1 MRTRYIAPLLV
12 STLVLTPVIGLAQG
26 ADPSRGGGARGRNQ
40 TPQQRVVMQV
50 EAPAEEVRDELRSL
64 LERYPPALGRVL
76 KLDPT
81 LMQNDGYLTPYPA
94 LSEFLARN
102 PQVAHNAGYYLNFVS
117 IDSSSPYNRPET
129 PELAARRDAI
139 NMWRN
144 TMGDFIAFMV
154 FIVVTVAII
163 WLVKYLIAHRR
174 WLRATKLQSDVH
186 GRLLER
192 FSSNE
197 ELLAYVQSPAGS
209 HFLKATPMPV
219 VESIS
224 SPVAAPL
231 NRILWS
237 VQAGL
242 VLASGGIGFLIIKRH
257 VIEEVAQLLLTLGV
271 LGISVGIGF
280 ALAAMASYMLSARL
294 GLLEQPK

>member
-1 MRTRYIAPLLV
+1 MRRRLIAALLFASFV
-12 STLVLTPVIGLAQG
+12 LVPTFAQAQG
-26 ADPSRGGGARGRNQ
+26 GGGIRGG
-40 TPQQRVVMQV
+40 TQRTVVIRDAEM
-50 EAPAEEVRDELRSL
+50 PAEQVREELRGL

-76 KLDPT
+76 RLDPT
-81 LMQNDGYLTPYPA
+81 LMTNEAYLTPYPA
-94 LSEFLARN
+94 LAEFMARN
-102 PQVAHNAGYYLNFVS
+102 PQVPHNASYFLNFVS
-117 IDSSSPYNRPET
+117 VDSSSSFNRPDT
-129 PELAARRDAI
+129 PETAIRREAI

-154 FIVVTVAII
+154 FIVVTLSII
-163 WLVKYLIAHRR
+163 WLIKYLVSHRR
-174 WLRATKLQSDVH
+174 WLRATKMQSDVH

-209 HFLKATPMPV
+209 HFLKATPMPPI
-219 VESIS
+219 ESAS
-224 SPVAAPL
+224 SPVAAPFS
-231 NRILWS
+231 RILWS
-237 VQAGL
+237 VQTGL
-242 VLASGGIGFLIIKRH
+242 VMASAGVGCLIVKQH

-280 ALAAMASYMLSARL
+280 ALAAAASYMLSARL

>member
-1 MRTRYIAPLLV
+1 MRSRLIASLLLA
-12 STLVLTPVIGLAQG
+12 SLALVPTVAQ
-26 ADPSRGGGARGRNQ
+26 AQSAQARGGTRTVTIRDAE
-40 TPQQRVVMQV
+40 M
-50 EAPAEEVRDELRSL
+50 PAEQVREELRGL

-76 KLDPT
+76 RLDPT
-81 LMQNDGYLTPYPA
+81 LMNNEAYLAPYPA
-94 LSEFLARN
+94 LAEFMARN
-102 PQVAHNAGYYLNFVS
+102 PQVPNNASYFLNFVS
-117 IDSSSPYNRPET
+117 VDSSSAYSRPDT
-129 PELAARRDAI
+129 PELAMKREAI

-154 FIVVTVAII
+154 FIVVTLAII
-163 WLVKYLIAHRR
+163 WLVRYLVAHRR
-174 WLRATKLQSDVH
+174 WLRATKLQSEVH

-209 HFLKATPMPV
+209 HFLKAAPMPAI
-219 VESIS
+219 E
-224 SPVAAPL
+224 PVSAQVTAPF

-242 VLASGGIGFLIIKRH
+242 VLASAGIGCLIIKQH

-280 ALAAMASYMLSARL
+280 ALAAAASYLLSARL
-294 GLLEQPK
+294 GLLEHSK